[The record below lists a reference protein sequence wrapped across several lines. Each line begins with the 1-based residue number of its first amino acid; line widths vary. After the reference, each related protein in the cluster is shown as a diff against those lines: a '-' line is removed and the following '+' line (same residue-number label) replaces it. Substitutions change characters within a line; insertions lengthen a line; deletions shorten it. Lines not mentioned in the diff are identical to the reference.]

1 MEKIFGKSICEG
13 IAIGKIKYL
22 ATEDSS
28 VAKTHIEDTEHEV
41 NRYETAKKAAVTE
54 LEQLYEE
61 AKKKVGA
68 KQAEIFQ
75 MHIMLLEDM
84 EYQSRVLALIKEE
97 QVNAEYAVMETR
109 DAIAQKLSAMNND
122 YLCARSADIKDV
134 SDRLIRI
141 LCGRSLT
148 DIHTKEPVILASD
161 DLSPSQTVRIDAEM
175 IQALVTQS
183 GSVYSHMAILAKI
196 MGIPA
201 LSGIRILPEYDGKM
215 CVVDGF
221 RGSLILDPDAE
232 TLNDYQKQKDEYDS
246 KKHQLLDWKEK
257 ESITGSGKH
266 IDLYANIGRPE
277 DIKAVLENGAEGIGL
292 FRSEFLYLER
302 NDFPTEEEQFLIYK
316 EVLQAMNG
324 KPVIIRTMDIGA
336 DKKADYFGLDKEEN
350 PALGCRAIRICLTR
364 PDIFKTQLRAL
375 YRAGA
380 YGKLS
385 IMYPMIT
392 SEKEVLQIKEISRS
406 VREELQRENAELGRV
421 KEGIMIETPAAALIS
436 DKLAAMVDFFS
447 IGTNDLLQYTL
458 ALDRQNDKL
467 DRFFDPH
474 HPAILRMIR
483 MVIENAHREGIFVGI
498 CGELGADTG
507 LTETFIKMGIDE
519 LSVAPASILAV
530 RKAICESE

>member
-61 AKKKVGA
+61 AKEKVGA

-232 TLNDYQKQKDEYDS
+232 TLNDYQKQ
-246 KKHQLLDWKEK
+246 
-257 ESITGSGKH
+257 
-266 IDLYANIGRPE
+266 
-277 DIKAVLENGAEGIGL
+277 
-292 FRSEFLYLER
+292 
-302 NDFPTEEEQFLIYK
+302 
-316 EVLQAMNG
+316 
-324 KPVIIRTMDIGA
+324 
-336 DKKADYFGLDKEEN
+336 
-350 PALGCRAIRICLTR
+350 
-364 PDIFKTQLRAL
+364 
-375 YRAGA
+375 
-380 YGKLS
+380 
-385 IMYPMIT
+385 
-392 SEKEVLQIKEISRS
+392 
-406 VREELQRENAELGRV
+406 
-421 KEGIMIETPAAALIS
+421 
-436 DKLAAMVDFFS
+436 
-447 IGTNDLLQYTL
+447 
-458 ALDRQNDKL
+458 
-467 DRFFDPH
+467 
-474 HPAILRMIR
+474 
-483 MVIENAHREGIFVGI
+483 
-498 CGELGADTG
+498 
-507 LTETFIKMGIDE
+507 
-519 LSVAPASILAV
+519 
-530 RKAICESE
+530 

>member
-28 VAKTHIEDTEHEV
+28 VAKTHVEDTEREV
-41 NRYETAKKAAVTE
+41 SRYEAAKKVAVTE

-61 AKKKVGA
+61 AKEKVGA

-75 MHIMLLEDM
+75 MHILLLEDM
-84 EYQSRVLALIKEE
+84 EYQNRVLALINEE
-97 QVNAEYAVMETR
+97 HVNAEYAVMETR
-109 DAIAQKLSAMNND
+109 DAFVRKFSAMNND
-122 YLCARSADIKDV
+122 YLCARSADVKDV

-141 LCGRSLT
+141 LCGRNLV
-148 DIHTKEPVILASD
+148 DIHTGEPVILASD
-161 DLSPSQTVRIDAEM
+161 DLSPSQTVRIDAEK

-201 LSGIRILPEYDGKM
+201 LSGIRILPQYDGKP

-221 RGSLILDPDAE
+221 QGSLILDPDEE
-232 TLNDYQKQKDEYDS
+232 TLAYYQKQKDEYDS
-246 KKHQLLDWKEK
+246 QKHQLLDWKEK

-266 IDLYANIGRPE
+266 IGLYANIGRPE

-316 EVLQAMNG
+316 EILQSMNG

-336 DKKADYFGLDKEEN
+336 DKKVDYFGLDKEEN

-375 YRAGA
+375 YRASA
-380 YGKLS
+380 YGNLS

-392 SEKEVLQIKEISRS
+392 SEKEVLQIKEISWS
-406 VREELQRENAELGRV
+406 VREELQRENVELGRV

-467 DRFFDPH
+467 DSFFDPH

-498 CGELGADTG
+498 CGELGADTS
-507 LTETFIKMGIDE
+507 LTETFIKMDIDE

>member
-1 MEKIFGKSICEG
+1 MKNIFGKSICEG

-41 NRYETAKKAAVTE
+41 DRYEAAKKAAVTE

-61 AKKKVGA
+61 AKEKVGV

-84 EYQSRVLALIKEE
+84 EYQNRVLALIKEE

-109 DAIAQKLSAMNND
+109 DAFAQKFSAMNND

-148 DIHTKEPVILASD
+148 DIHTGEPVILASD
-161 DLSPSQTVRIDAEM
+161 DLSPSQTVRMDADK
-175 IQALVTQS
+175 ILALITQS
-183 GSVYSHMAILAKI
+183 GSVYSHMAILAKM

-201 LSGIRILPEYDGKM
+201 LSGIQILPEYDGKM

-232 TLNDYQKQKDEYDS
+232 TLNDYQKQRDEYDS
-246 KKHQLLDWKEK
+246 QKKQLMDWKGK
-257 ESITGSGKH
+257 ENITGSGKH
-266 IDLYANIGRPE
+266 IELFANIGRPE
-277 DIKAVLENGAEGIGL
+277 DIKAALENGAEGIGL

-316 EVLQAMNG
+316 EVVQAMNG

-350 PALGCRAIRICLTR
+350 PALGCRAIRICLAR

-375 YRAGA
+375 YRASA
-380 YGKLS
+380 YGNLS

-406 VREELQRENAELGRV
+406 VREELQRENVELGRV

-436 DKLAAMVDFFS
+436 DRLAAMVDFFS

-474 HPAILRMIR
+474 HPAILRMIQ

-498 CGELGADTG
+498 CGELGADIS
-507 LTETFIKMGIDE
+507 LTDTFIKMGIDE
-519 LSVAPASILAV
+519 LSVAPASILSV
-530 RKAICESE
+530 RKAICEAE